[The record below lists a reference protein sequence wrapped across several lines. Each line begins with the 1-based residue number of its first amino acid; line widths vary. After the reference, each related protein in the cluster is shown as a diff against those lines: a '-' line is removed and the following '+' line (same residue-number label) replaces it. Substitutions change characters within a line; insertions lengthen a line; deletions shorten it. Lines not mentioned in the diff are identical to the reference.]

1 MKTHRIQLVI
11 IKLIINQVIFIIL
24 ATFKK
29 KKWSKPL
36 RVRGKGM
43 EDKGRGSH
51 LLSLRKSLPLSKGK
65 GFLG

>member
-36 RVRGKGM
+36 RVR
-43 EDKGRGSH
+43 S
-51 LLSLRKSLPLSKGK
+51 KSMKGK
-65 GFLG
+65 GQGSHFATLEKTLTLGQG

>member
-1 MKTHRIQLVI
+1 MKTDRTQLVI

-29 KKWSKPL
+29 KTWSKLL

-43 EDKGRGSH
+43 EGIVI
-51 LLSLRKSLPLSKGK
+51 LLPLRKPLPLNKGK
-65 GFLG
+65 GF

>member
-36 RVRGKGM
+36 RVRGKGI
-43 EDKGRGSH
+43 EGKGQGSH
-51 LLSLRKSLPLSKGK
+51 FATLEKTLT
-65 GFLG
+65 LGQG